1 MAATTSPLQRLI
13 GGRDTLVA
21 FGSLLGFLVLTMVIS
36 PLILSV
42 HTSLGKGVY
51 LLGAVP
57 FGFLSLPLAV
67 LPLDAVPPRYQAA
80 VFYGAFVGWCFV
92 LSSVSVRVYRRFQ
105 RIL

>member
-36 PLILSV
+36 LLIVSV
-42 HTSLGKGVY
+42 HTPLGKGVY
-51 LLGAVP
+51 LLGAVL
-57 FGFLSLPLAV
+57 FGLISLPLAV

-80 VFYGAFVGWCFV
+80 IFYGVFVGWCFV
-92 LSSVSVRVYRRFQ
+92 LSSGSVRVYRSVRK
-105 RIL
+105 IL